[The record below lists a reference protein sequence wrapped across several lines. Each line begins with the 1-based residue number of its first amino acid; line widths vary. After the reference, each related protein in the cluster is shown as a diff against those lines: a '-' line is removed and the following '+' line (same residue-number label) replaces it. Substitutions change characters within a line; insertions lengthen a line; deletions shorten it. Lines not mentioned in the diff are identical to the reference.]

1 MPGLGV
7 CKANSWLRKRTRVAG
22 EGRYSLTGE
31 VSSEG
36 SSGGCRE
43 VTASLP
49 DTGHNLEEGGREFFP
64 AKPVFCN
71 GVIRFAG
78 DNALTFT
85 SIRS

>member
-1 MPGLGV
+1 MPGFGV
-7 CKANSWLRKRTRVAG
+7 CFANSRLRKRTKAAG

-36 SSGGCRE
+36 KSGGCRE

-64 AKPVFCN
+64 SEASSCDW
-71 GVIRFAG
+71 VIRFAG